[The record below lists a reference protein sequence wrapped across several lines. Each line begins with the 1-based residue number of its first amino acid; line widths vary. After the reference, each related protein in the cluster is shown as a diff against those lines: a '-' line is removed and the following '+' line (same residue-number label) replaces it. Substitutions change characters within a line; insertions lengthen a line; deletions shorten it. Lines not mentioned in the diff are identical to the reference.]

1 MTVNTVPGVK
11 ALRAL
16 GDETRIRAVL
26 ALKDRELCVCQIV
39 ELLELAPS
47 TISKHLQILREAG
60 LVESRKK
67 GRWVYYSLSQSHAR
81 GIPEAALQMIL
92 QTAQHTRQAKADA
105 VRLKKIL
112 KLNPEELCERQRK
125 C

>member
-1 MTVNTVPGVK
+1 MTVNTVPEVK

-16 GDETRIRAVL
+16 GDETRMRAVL
-26 ALKDRELCVCQIV
+26 ALRDYELCVCQIV

-47 TISKHLQILREAG
+47 TVSKHLQILKEAG

-67 GRWVYYSLSQSHAR
+67 GRWVYYSLSQSNAG
-81 GIPEAALQMIL
+81 GIPKAALRMIL